1 MQTSTT
7 SKTILTEATDVDK
20 STANLNDKSF
30 DRVLLNN
37 SNPKS
42 KNVKLTFNDDAVTPQ
57 NVANR
62 TVKDEP
68 AQRATTT
75 SGQTVQKTKAYPDD
89 DVKRNRFLSSVATN
103 HVVKAVSKRIAVRIK
118 IDENPNL
125 NEIERSKYIRV
136 PEDVNIE
143 SLSDITSTFSPTSDK
158 KRIENSPI
166 EESRD
171 ESFESSNTNAP
182 LETVVDQPPNS
193 VTDPNKESILSAADT
208 KHNIENSAISV
219 ESHMHKT
226 NAGIIGS
233 NNSSMETDVYKDIK
247 EVKIEMVTESIKS
260 TTQRAKIYFKDD
272 VNRIIDTDSLE
283 GRKRPQHANIEASA
297 TKKDGNMPAHQMVL
311 GNIDSKNSASSTR
324 HKPTVNRM
332 TSTTERV
339 PFHVKKGKPKRI
351 GIL

>member
-136 PEDVNIE
+136 PENIKTE
-143 SLSDITSTFSPTSDK
+143 SLSDITSTFTPTSDT
-158 KRIENSPI
+158 KRIESSPI
-166 EESRD
+166 EGSRD
-171 ESFESSNTNAP
+171 ESFELSNIYVPT
-182 LETVVDQPPNS
+182 ETDKNPPPKS
-193 VTDPNKESILSAADT
+193 LIDPNKESILRASDT
-208 KHNIENSAISV
+208 NNKIENGSISI
-219 ESHMHKT
+219 ENHNT
-226 NAGIIGS
+226 NPGIIGS
-233 NNSSMETDVYKDIK
+233 TNSSAETDLNTNIK
-247 EVKIEMVTESIKS
+247 EVKSKMGTESIKS
-260 TTQRAKIYFKDD
+260 TTQRIHFKDD
-272 VNRIIDTDSLE
+272 VNSIIDSDSLE
-283 GRKRPQHANIEASA
+283 GRQEPQHSNIEASIP
-297 TKKDGNMPAHQMVL
+297 KKDGNVPAHQMVL